1 MTCQPAKLAVG
12 SGLEA
17 WWDLRGEGLHP
28 FAIGPFRLVIH
39 GDDAQVVVAEDGTA
53 GLTPP
58 KVNDPALIGLPADTG
73 DGNHQIWMGCCCCHV
88 VGW

>member
-1 MTCQPAKLAVG
+1 M
-12 SGLEA
+12 
-17 WWDLRGEGLHP
+17 
-28 FAIGPFRLVIH
+28 IH

-58 KVNDPALIGLPADTG
+58 EVNDPALIGLPADAR
-73 DGNHQIWMGCCCCHV
+73 DGNHQIRVGCCCCHV